1 MSSVDTRILE
11 RIEALEA
18 REQVTRRE
26 KDWIATV
33 SHHGDQIDGLLE
45 RVKALE
51 VVAKRADLGVGIL
64 TGSTEEA
71 VHKLQERI
79 EALEGVHDIS
89 AAVRMLETELERRR
103 DWKATYNAI
112 APTFIGAT
120 RYDYIG
126 GDEVGNARRFD
137 HEMAMAHEKAVRYAD
152 RAHGPLERD
161 DSAELAAYERER
173 DQLRAELQL
182 EHAKN
187 NAWHKRGEVLQAEV
201 ERLRAETLAAWTEGT
216 LAADKAMGESLA
228 AAKAS
233 CAEMARSESIAK
245 TQLRELREAAV
256 ERLAHD
262 LPDERLRDQH
272 GRPLGSCAS
281 SIITLRAVLV
291 KVKP

>member
-1 MSSVDTRILE
+1 MTSIDSRILE
-11 RIEALEA
+11 RIEALEK
-18 REQVTRRE
+18 R
-26 KDWIATV
+26 
-33 SHHGDQIDGLLE
+33 IDISAAVRMLE
-45 RVKALE
+45 
-51 VVAKRADLGVGIL
+51 IL
-64 TGSTEEA
+64 
-71 VHKLQERI
+71 ERI
-79 EALEGVHDIS
+79 EALEKRIDIS
-89 AAVRMLETELERRR
+89 AAVRMLETDLERRR
-103 DWKATYNAI
+103 DWKATYNAFTTETGRL
-112 APTFIGAT
+112 AMCGAADGEPW
-120 RYDYIG
+120 YDSEKIH
-126 GDEVGNARRFD
+126 NA
-137 HEMAMAHEKAVRYAD
+137 ASAYAD

>member
-1 MSSVDTRILE
+1 MSIWSRLRSLEDCQRIDKQSRKSFALVVNTHADA
-11 RIEALEA
+11 IE
-18 REQVTRRE
+18 
-26 KDWIATV
+26 
-33 SHHGDQIDGLLE
+33 
-45 RVKALE
+45 ALE
-51 VVAKRADLGVGIL
+51 VVAKRADAGVGIL

-71 VHKLQERI
+71 VHRLQERI
-79 EALEGVHDIS
+79 EALEKRTDVS

-103 DWKATYNAI
+103 DWKATYNAFTTGRL
-112 APTFIGAT
+112 AMCAAADGEPW
-120 RYDYIG
+120 YDSEKIH
-126 GDEVGNARRFD
+126 NA
-137 HEMAMAHEKAVRYAD
+137 ASAYAD

-245 TQLRELREAAV
+245 TQLRELREAAEALNQYITEQEDAEWV
-256 ERLAHD
+256 SFACLD
-262 LPDERLRDQH
+262 VK
-272 GRPLGSCAS
+272 RPVVVQF
-281 SIITLRAVLV
+281 RAVLA
-291 KVKP
+291 KVSR